1 MEFRRNPTNQDISW
15 FLDLER
21 SKQLD
26 LDPPYQRRSV
36 WTSKDRKF
44 FLDTIFR
51 GYPSPAIYLNKE
63 MSRDGEAVYHV
74 VDGKQRL
81 ETILMFSRGEIKIG
95 NDFGDNRLDGKKW
108 EQISDDLKQEF
119 WNYIIPVEMI
129 NFTDVKLVTEVFDRL
144 NRNSRKLTRQEL
156 RHAKFDGWF
165 ANFVEEEIT
174 NPVWKTIGLVKSRE
188 DKRMD
193 DVQRLSELLLMVL
206 EHEIMGFDQD
216 TLDELYAKYD
226 DLEDEVLGL
235 RTEGELSDF
244 EFKDYLEDAKNY
256 LLEMERSSKEVFK
269 YTRTML
275 NLYSLWSVVVLDK
288 STLPGPEEASK
299 KYTSFIE
306 SVKNFP
312 YFPNQIINSHKSL
325 LINKYQSNSQG
336 ASTDLR
342 QRKERYE
349 VLKEVITGHENT
361 DFN

>member
-36 WTSKDRKF
+36 WTPKDRKF

-63 MSRDGEAVYHV
+63 MSKNGEAVYHV

-81 ETILMFSRGEIKIG
+81 ETILMFSHGKIKIG
-95 NDFGDNRLDGKKW
+95 NEFGDNRLDGKKW
-108 EQISDDLKQEF
+108 GQISDDLKKEF

-165 ANFVEEEIT
+165 ANFAEEEIT
-174 NPVWKTIGLVKSRE
+174 NSAWKIIGLVKSRE

-193 DVQRLSELLLMVL
+193 DVQRLSELLLLIL
-206 EHEIMGFDQD
+206 ERKIMGVDQD
-216 TLDELYAKYD
+216 ALDDLYAKYD
-226 DLEDEVLGL
+226 DLEDEDLDL
-235 RTEGELSDF
+235 RTAGELSDS
-244 EFKDYLEDAKNY
+244 EFKDFLEETKNY
-256 LLEMERSSKEVFK
+256 LLEMGRTNGEVFK
-269 YTRTML
+269 HTRTMS
-275 NLYSLWSVVVLDK
+275 NLYSLWSVIVLDK
-288 STLPGPEEASK
+288 GILPSPKEAAK
-299 KYTSFIE
+299 RYTSFME
-306 SVKNFP
+306 SVKTFQ
-312 YFPNQIINSHKSL
+312 NQISGPTKSS
-325 LINKYQSNSQG
+325 LIIKYQSNSQG

-349 VLKEVITGHENT
+349 VLKEVITEHENS